1 MRRTLLGMIFA
12 LAVWAA
18 ILILI
23 PFVGPSGRQ
32 VAVVGDSSTAIRA
45 IAAAG
50 GRIVEVRRKAVLAI
64 SEDSGFPKRL
74 YQNGAPLVIEGRIGA
89 ACFSPLTEPT
99 R

>member
-1 MRRTLLGMIFA
+1 MRRTLAGMVLA
-12 LAVWAA
+12 LAAWAA
-18 ILILI
+18 IMLLM

-32 VAVVGDSSTAIRA
+32 VAVVGDGGTAIRA

-50 GRIVEVRRKAVLAI
+50 GRIVEVRRKAVIAI
-64 SEDSGFPKRL
+64 SEDASFPKRL

-89 ACFSPLTEPT
+89 ACFAV